1 MKSFAIIGLGRFGR
15 ALALRLFEMGYEVLA
30 IDKDEDKVYEIAD
43 QVTQAVCADLMDAG
57 VIKELGLAEYDTAV
71 VAIGNELAS
80 SMLVTMQLKEIGIK
94 YVLAKAMDENH
105 KKVLTKVG
113 ADRVIIPE
121 NDAGQRVASQLAG
134 QNVFDVIDIS
144 DEYSIA
150 DIAVPSQWYG
160 KTLAELDIR
169 RKYSVNVIALKD
181 KTTGMITTIA
191 PRPDSPLS
199 GNEAMVVIGE
209 NENLRVLY
217 GLK

>member
-15 ALALRLFEMGYEVLA
+15 SLAMRLFEMGYEVLA
-30 IDKDEDKVYEIAD
+30 IDKDEDKVYEISE
-43 QVTQAVCADLMDAG
+43 QVTQAVCADLMEAG
-57 VIKELGLAEYDTAV
+57 VIRELALEEYDTAV
-71 VAIGNELAS
+71 VAIGNELAAS
-80 SMLVTMQLKEIGIK
+80 ILVTMQLKEIGIK

-121 NDAGQRVASQLAG
+121 NDAGLRVAAQLVQ

-160 KTLAELDIR
+160 KTLTELDIR

-181 KTTGMITTIA
+181 KETGMITTIA
-191 PRPDSPLS
+191 PKPDCPLS
-199 GNEAMVVIGE
+199 ENEAMVVIGE
-209 NENLRVLY
+209 NDNLRVLY
-217 GLK
+217 RLK